1 MGKPLR
7 WRFEGAPSRAVLDEI
22 AELIR
27 AGGVVILPTD
37 TLYGLHAGARDAGA
51 IARIQACKSREEAKP
66 LLVLCSSSRQ
76 ARELGASMPAETE
89 AALDAI
95 WPAPLTTILPL
106 GEPVA
111 ASAGAAT
118 IGVRVPAIGWL
129 RELAELTGPLAST
142 SVNYA
147 GQPPVTGTELV
158 PREIEEAVDG
168 IADGGTLDGN
178 PSTIVDLTTRTP
190 KILRRG
196 AYDFSQE
203 LWKTVRKSL

>member
-1 MGKPLR
+1 MREPIR
-7 WRFEGAPSRAVLDEI
+7 WRFEGAPSRATLDEI
-22 AELIR
+22 ASVIR

-37 TLYGLHAGARDAGA
+37 TLYGLHADARNAGA

-66 LLVLCSSSRQ
+66 LLVLCSSPGQ
-76 ARELGASMPAETE
+76 ARELGVSMPAATE

-95 WPAPLTTILPL
+95 WPAPLTAILPL
-106 GEPVA
+106 REPVA

-129 RELAELTGPLAST
+129 RELAEVTGPIAST

-147 GQPPVTGTELV
+147 GQPPATGAELV

-168 IADGGTLDGN
+168 IADAGTLEGS
-178 PSTIVDLTTRTP
+178 PSTIVDLTTTTP
-190 KILRRG
+190 KVLRRG
-196 AYDFSQE
+196 AFDFTQE